1 MVGYEAIIVAN
12 NPNDML
18 PEDAWIPFLKQPD
31 GNYSTRSNTRP
42 FSLEEQKHILLV
54 GACLECHDEDSE
66 LMLST
71 LDDFEEV
78 LERKSVKCILP
89 KDAI

>member
-1 MVGYEAIIVAN
+1 
-12 NPNDML
+12 ML
-18 PEDAWIPFLKQPD
+18 PEDAWIPFLRQAD
-31 GNYSTRSNTRP
+31 GNYSTRTNARP
-42 FSLEEQKHILLV
+42 FSLEEQQKILLV
-54 GACLECHDEDSE
+54 GACLECHDQDSE

-71 LDDFEEV
+71 LDDFDAV